1 MIRTARLFMVFL
13 LLSAV
18 ETPPPATAQEKI
30 AQDGA
35 AQDDAFEQAIE
46 EGRAARQRYVD
57 RIETLQTEVTR
68 QNARLRNAGAGNV
81 EEQAR
86 HNETILALARLHASV
101 GQYGQAVERLK
112 SAVEQT
118 DATGVAGE
126 PEAAGATSENRA
138 SGSNDQVQAMAGT
151 AHAAE
156 MRALLGRLLLRLGR
170 YDEAES
176 ALAAAR
182 SREGGPA
189 LATVR
194 LAEVYFTTGRTEE
207 GLELCREVL
216 RDTGTQ
222 GPANAPNLMAAGLAA
237 RYLELSHEA
246 NAFLAAA
253 TRADSGH
260 LDAYVSWGRLF
271 LDKHNSAEATGIFED
286 ALKIDPGYPPA
297 LIGLA
302 EAVAEKQPLPA
313 EAVVRK
319 ALAINPALMEGRHFL
334 AGLYLTDEAYDDAIG
349 QLDQALEV
357 NPESPGT
364 HALLAA
370 AYHGQ
375 GRQTDFEAARQRVLD
390 INPSY
395 GRMYEIIANHL
406 TRRYRFRESVEMGRQ
421 AIETD
426 PALWSA
432 YAGLGISL
440 TRVGEMDE
448 ARRMLEQAFDRDPFD
463 TRTYNTLEL
472 LDSFEDFE
480 TRKSGPF
487 ILKIHGDE
495 DAVYGK
501 LALDLLEEAHRTIA
515 PRYGFTPG
523 GHVHVEMLP
532 DNDDFMV
539 RIAGV
544 PGTGGLLGVCFGEVV
559 VANSP
564 RARPKGTFN
573 WGQTLWHEYVHVT
586 HLQQTRNRIPR
597 WLAEGIAVYET
608 RLARPEWDMDLEAE
622 FVEAAVQGELLAV
635 SELNRGFTRPKSRNQ
650 IVISYYQASI
660 VVEYIVDTF
669 GFEAVRNMLDLYNR
683 NRTTAEV
690 VREVTGRSM
699 EDFDQDF
706 ADYTEKRIAGLRRVL
721 QFKPSRD
728 EKPSMAE
735 LEAMAAD
742 HPESFYVHLMLGQAL
757 HMQKRYEEAIAPLER
772 ARTLYAHYTHA
783 GNPHALLAEIYLE
796 QGNTEAAMEALEA
809 LTTVDEDDI
818 ASCKTLAGL
827 YAGEGRRGDALRI
840 LERAVMIDPFDAELR
855 KMRADAY
862 ERDGRPDL
870 AVPEYEAVLAVET
883 TDRVQAQ
890 YDLARAY
897 LAAGR
902 KDDARKAALKALE
915 DAPGFEAAQEVL
927 LRSLE

>member
-1 MIRTARLFMVFL
+1 MIRTARLLMVFL
-13 LLSAV
+13 LLAAV
-18 ETPPPATAQEKI
+18 EIPPPATAQDAI

-35 AQDDAFEQAIE
+35 AFEEAIE

-57 RIETLQTEVTR
+57 RIEARQAEISR
-68 QNARLRNAGAGNV
+68 QNARLRNAGAGNP

-86 HNETILALARLHASV
+86 RNETILALARLHMSI
-101 GQYGQAVERLK
+101 GQYGQAVDLLK
-112 SAVEQT
+112 SAVDQALASA
-118 DATGVAGE
+118 AT
-126 PEAAGATSENRA
+126 
-138 SGSNDQVQAMAGT
+138 
-151 AHAAE
+151 AE
-156 MRALLGRLLLRLGR
+156 MHALLGRLLLRMGR
-170 YDEAES
+170 YDEAETV
-176 ALAAAR
+176 LAVAR
-182 SREGGPA
+182 SRQGGLA
-189 LATVR
+189 LASVR
-194 LAEVYFTTGRTEE
+194 LAEVYFTTGRNEE

-246 NAFLAAA
+246 NSFLAAA
-253 TRADSGH
+253 TRADSEY
-260 LDAYVSWGRLF
+260 LDAYIAWGRLF
-271 LDKHNSAEATGIFED
+271 LDKHNRAEATEIFED
-286 ALKIDPGYPPA
+286 ALKIDPGYPPT
-297 LIGLA
+297 LVGLA
-302 EAVAEKQPLPA
+302 EAIAEKQPLPA
-313 EAVVRK
+313 EAVARK
-319 ALAINPALMEGRHFL
+319 ALAVNPALMEGRHFL
-334 AGLYLTDEAYDDAIG
+334 AGLHLTDEAYDEAIG
-349 QLDQALEV
+349 HLDQALEV

-375 GRQTDFEAARQRVLD
+375 GRQAEFEAARQRVLN

-395 GRMYEIIANHL
+395 GRLYEILAGHL
-406 TRRYRFRESVEMGRQ
+406 TRRYRFRESVEMGRR

-440 TRVGEMDE
+440 TRVGEMAE

-480 TRKSGPF
+480 TRESGPF
-487 ILKIHGDE
+487 VLKIHRDE

-501 LALDLLEEAHRTIA
+501 LALDLLEEAHRTVA
-515 PRYGFTPG
+515 PRYGFTPDG
-523 GHVHVEMLP
+523 PVLVEMLP

-573 WGQTLWHEYVHVT
+573 WGQTLWHEYIHVT

-622 FVEAAVQGELLAV
+622 FVDAAVQGELLAV

-650 IVISYYQASI
+650 IVLSYYQASI

-669 GFEAVRNMLDLYNR
+669 GFEAVRRMLDLYNR

-699 EDFDQDF
+699 EDFDRAF
-706 ADYTEKRIAGLRRVL
+706 ADYTETRIAGLRRVL
-721 QFKPSRD
+721 QFKPPRD

-742 HPESFYVHLMLGQAL
+742 HPESFYAHLMLGQAL
-757 HMQKRYEEAIAPLER
+757 HMQQRYEEAITPLER
-772 ARTLYAHYTHA
+772 ARTLYGNYTHA

-796 QGNTEAAMEALEA
+796 LGDTDAAMEALET
-809 LTTVDEDDI
+809 LTAVDEDDI

-840 LERAVMIDPFDAELR
+840 LERAVMIDPFDAGIR
-855 KMRADAY
+855 KTRADLY
-862 ERDGRPDL
+862 EREGRPDL

-890 YDLARAY
+890 FDLARAY

>member
-1 MIRTARLFMVFL
+1 MIRAAPLLMVFL
-13 LLSAV
+13 LLTAV
-18 ETPPPATAQEKI
+18 EIPLPAN
-30 AQDGA
+30 AQD
-35 AQDDAFEQAIE
+35 DDAFEEAIE

-57 RIETLQTEVTR
+57 RIEAR
-68 QNARLRNAGAGNV
+68 QAEISRLNARLRNAGAGRP

-86 HNETILALARLHASV
+86 RNETVLALARLHASI
-101 GQYGQAVERLK
+101 GQYGQAVELLK
-112 SAVEQT
+112 SAVGQSGATART
-118 DATGVAGE
+118 DATESAR
-126 PEAAGATSENRA
+126 AASDAGAT
-138 SGSNDQVQAMAGT
+138 DQAQA
-151 AHAAE
+151 AADTGE
-156 MRALLGRLLLRLGR
+156 MRAMLGRLLLRLGR

-176 ALAAAR
+176 VLAAAR
-182 SREGGPA
+182 SRQGGPA

-207 GLELCREVL
+207 GLELCRGVL

-222 GPANAPNLMAAGLAA
+222 GPPNAPDLLAAGLAA

-253 TRADSGH
+253 TRVDGEY
-260 LDAYVSWGRLF
+260 LDAYVAWGRLF
-271 LDKHNSAEATGIFED
+271 LDKHNRGEATGIFED

-302 EAVAEKQPLPA
+302 EALAEKQPLPA
-313 EAVVRK
+313 EAVARK
-319 ALAINPALMEGRHFL
+319 ALAINPSLMEGRHFL
-334 AGLYLTDEAYDDAIG
+334 AGLHLTDEAYDDAIG

-375 GRQTDFEAARQRVLD
+375 GRQAEFEAARQRVLD

-395 GRMYEIIANHL
+395 GRLYEIIASHL
-406 TRRYRFRESVEMGRQ
+406 TRRYRFRESVEMGRR

-440 TRVGEMDE
+440 TRVGEMAE

-480 TRKSGPF
+480 IRESGPF
-487 ILKIHGDE
+487 MLKIHRDE

-608 RLARPEWDMDLEAE
+608 RRARPEWDMDLEAE
-622 FVEAAVQGELLAV
+622 FVEAAVQGELLPV
-635 SELNRGFTRPKSRNQ
+635 SELNRGFTRPKSRGQ
-650 IVISYYQASI
+650 VVLSYYQASI

-669 GFEAVRNMLDLYNR
+669 GFEAVRRMLDLYNS

-690 VREVTGRSM
+690 FREVTGRSM
-699 EDFDQDF
+699 EDFDRGF
-706 ADYTEKRIAGLRRVL
+706 EDYTEKRIAGLRRVL
-721 QFKPSRD
+721 RFRPPRD

-735 LEAMAAD
+735 LEAMATD
-742 HPESFYVHLMLGQAL
+742 HPESFYAHLMLGQAL
-757 HMQKRYEEAIAPLER
+757 HGQKRYEEAIAPLER
-772 ARTLYAHYTHA
+772 ARSLFAHYTHA
-783 GNPHALLAEIYLE
+783 GNPHVLLAEIYLE
-796 QGNTEAAMEALEA
+796 QGNTEAAMEVLEA
-809 LTTVDEDDI
+809 FTAVDEDDL
-818 ASCKTLAGL
+818 ASCTTLAGL
-827 YAGEGRRGDALRI
+827 YDGEGRRGDALRI
-840 LERAVMIDPFDAELR
+840 LERAVMIDPFDAEVR
-855 KMRADAY
+855 KMRGGLY

-870 AVPEYEAVLAVET
+870 AVPEFEAVLAVET

-890 YDLARAY
+890 YDLARTY

-915 DAPGFEAAQEVL
+915 AAPGFEAAQEIL

>member
-1 MIRTARLFMVFL
+1 MIIAARLLMVFL
-13 LLSAV
+13 LLAAV
-18 ETPPPATAQEKI
+18 EIPPPAK

-35 AQDDAFEQAIE
+35 AFDEAIK

-57 RIETLQTEVTR
+57 RIEELQAEVSR
-68 QNARLRNAGAGNV
+68 QNTRLRNAGAGNP
-81 EEQAR
+81 EERAQR
-86 HNETILALARLHASV
+86 NETILALARLHATV
-101 GQYGQAVERLK
+101 GQYGQAVELLK
-112 SAVEQT
+112 SELGQT
-118 DATGVAGE
+118 GATDQ
-126 PEAAGATSENRA
+126 AGAAETGTTGEMRGSADAAETSA
-138 SGSNDQVQAMAGT
+138 TTDT
-151 AHAAE
+151 PE

-170 YDEAES
+170 YGEAEA

-182 SREGGPA
+182 SSQGGPA

-207 GLELCREVL
+207 GLALCREVL

-222 GPANAPNLMAAGLAA
+222 GPPYATDLLAAGLAA

-253 TRADSGH
+253 TRVDSEH
-260 LDAYVSWGRLF
+260 LDAYVAWGRLF
-271 LDKHNSAEATGIFED
+271 LDKHNRAEATGIFED

-302 EAVAEKQPLPA
+302 EALAEKQPLPA
-313 EAVVRK
+313 EAVTRK
-319 ALAINPALMEGRHFL
+319 ALAVNPALMEGRHFL
-334 AGLYLTDEAYDDAIG
+334 AGLHLTDEAYDDAIG

-375 GRQTDFEAARQRVLD
+375 GRQAEFEAARQRVLN

-395 GRMYEIIANHL
+395 GRLYEIIANHL
-406 TRRYRFRESVEMGRQ
+406 TRRYRFRESVEMGRR

-440 TRVGEMDE
+440 TRVGEMAE

-480 TRKSGPF
+480 TRERGPF
-487 ILKIHGDE
+487 ILKIHRDE

-515 PRYGFTPG
+515 PRYGFTPD
-523 GHVHVEMLP
+523 GHVHVEILP

-622 FVEAAVQGELLAV
+622 FTEAAVQGELLAV
-635 SELNRGFTRPKSRNQ
+635 SELNRGFTRPKSRSQ
-650 IVISYYQASI
+650 IVLSYYQASI

-669 GFEAVRNMLDLYNR
+669 GFEAVRRMLDLYNR

-699 EDFDQDF
+699 EDFDRAF
-706 ADYTEKRIAGLRRVL
+706 ADYTEGRIAGLSRVL
-721 QFKPSRD
+721 QFKPPRD

-742 HPESFYVHLMLGQAL
+742 HPESFYAHLMLGQAL
-757 HMQKRYEEAIAPLER
+757 HALNRYEEAIAPLER
-772 ARTLYAHYTHA
+772 ARTLFANYTHA

-809 LTTVDEDDI
+809 LTAFDEDDI
-818 ASCKTLAGL
+818 ESCKTLAGL
-827 YAGEGRRGDALRI
+827 YVGEGRRGEALRS
-840 LERAVMIDPFDAELR
+840 LERAVLINPFDAEIR
-855 KMRADAY
+855 KMRAGAY

-915 DAPGFEAAQEVL
+915 AAPGFEAAQEVL

>member
-1 MIRTARLFMVFL
+1 MIRTARLLMVFL
-13 LLSAV
+13 LLAAV
-18 ETPPPATAQEKI
+18 EIYSPSIAQNAV

-35 AQDDAFEQAIE
+35 AFEEAIE
-46 EGRAARQRYVD
+46 EGRAARQRYLD
-57 RIETLQTEVTR
+57 RIGELRTEISR
-68 QNARLRNAGAGNV
+68 LNSRLRAAGTRNL
-81 EEQAR
+81 EEKALR
-86 HNETILALARLHASV
+86 DEAILDLGRLHASV
-101 GQYGQAVERLK
+101 GQYREAVELLASEVGQAG
-112 SAVEQT
+112 AT
-118 DATGVAGE
+118 ADAGTSGVAGSTDQ
-126 PEAAGATSENRA
+126 AAA
-138 SGSNDQVQAMAGT
+138 
-151 AHAAE
+151 AAE
-156 MRALLGRLLLRLGR
+156 MRALFGRLLLRLGR
-170 YDEAES
+170 YDEAETV
-176 ALAAAR
+176 LAAAR
-182 SREGGPA
+182 SRQGRPA
-189 LATVR
+189 LATIR
-194 LAEVYFTTGRTEE
+194 LTEVYFTTGRTEE

-216 RDTGTQ
+216 SGAGTGRT
-222 GPANAPNLMAAGLAA
+222 GRPEGAVLATDLLAAGLAA

-246 NAFLAAA
+246 NTFLAAA
-253 TRADSGH
+253 VRADVEY
-260 LDAYVSWGRLF
+260 LDAYLAWGRLF
-271 LDKHNSAEATGIFED
+271 LDKHNRAEAAGIFED
-286 ALKIDPGYPPA
+286 ALKIDPGHPPA

-302 EAVAEKQPLPA
+302 EALAEKQPLPA
-313 EAVVRK
+313 EAAARK

-334 AGLYLTDEAYDDAIG
+334 AGLHLTDEAYDDAIG

-357 NPESPGT
+357 NPASPGT

-375 GRQTDFEAARQRVLD
+375 GRQAEFEAARQRVLD

-395 GRMYEIIANHL
+395 GRLYEIIASHL
-406 TRRYRFRESVEMGRQ
+406 TRRYRFRESVEMGRR

-440 TRVGEMDE
+440 TRVGEMAE
-448 ARRMLEQAFDRDPFD
+448 ARKMLEQAFDNDPFD

-480 TRKSGPF
+480 TRESGPF
-487 ILKIHGDE
+487 ILKIHRDE

-586 HLQQTRNRIPR
+586 HLQQTHNRIPR

-622 FVEAAVQGELLAV
+622 FTEAAFQGELLPV

-650 IVISYYQASI
+650 IVLSYYQASI

-669 GFEAVRNMLDLYNR
+669 GFEAVRRMLDLYNR

-699 EDFDQDF
+699 EDLDRAF
-706 ADYTEKRIAGLRRVL
+706 ADYAEKRSAGLRRVL
-721 QFKPSRD
+721 RFKPPRD
-728 EKPSMAE
+728 EKPSLAE

-742 HPESFYVHLMLGQAL
+742 HPESFFAHLMLGQAL
-757 HMQKRYEEAIAPLER
+757 HAQKRYADAIAPLER
-772 ARTLYAHYTHA
+772 ARTLFAHYTHA

-809 LTTVDEDDI
+809 LTAVDEDDI

-827 YAGEGRRGDALRI
+827 YAREGRRGDALRI
-840 LERAVMIDPFDAELR
+840 LERAVMIDPFDAEIR
-855 KMRADAY
+855 KMRAGAY

-915 DAPGFEAAQEVL
+915 AAPGFEAAQEVL

>member
-1 MIRTARLFMVFL
+1 MIRAAPLLAVL
-13 LLSAV
+13 LLLFAA
-18 ETPPPATAQEKI
+18 EIPPPANAQGATAQNRS
-30 AQDGA
+30 AQDG
-35 AQDDAFEQAIE
+35 DAFKEAIK
-46 EGRAARQRYVD
+46 EGLAARQRYVD
-57 RIETLQTEVTR
+57 RIEELQTEVTR
-68 QNARLRNAGAGNV
+68 QNARLRTAGTGNRD
-81 EEQAR
+81 EQER
-86 HNETILALARLHASV
+86 RNETMSALARLHMSV
-101 GQYGQAVERLK
+101 GQYDQAVELLS
-112 SAVEQT
+112 SAVEQ
-118 DATGVAGE
+118 
-126 PEAAGATSENRA
+126 AGATEY
-138 SGSNDQVQAMAGT
+138 T
-151 AHAAE
+151 AD
-156 MRALLGRLLLRLGR
+156 MRALLGRLLLGLGR
-170 YDEAES
+170 YDEAE
-176 ALAAAR
+176 AVLAATR
-182 SREGGPA
+182 SRQGGPA

-194 LAEVYFTTGRTEE
+194 LAEVYFTTGRTDE

-216 RDTGTQ
+216 RNTGSQ
-222 GPANAPNLMAAGLAA
+222 GPPNAPNLMAAGLAA

-246 NAFLAAA
+246 NSFLAAA
-253 TRADSGH
+253 TRVDGEY
-260 LDAYVSWGRLF
+260 LDAYVAWGRLF
-271 LDKHNSAEATGIFED
+271 LDKHNRAEATGIFED
-286 ALKIDPGYPPA
+286 ALKIDAGYPPA
-297 LIGLA
+297 LMGLA
-302 EAVAEKQPLPA
+302 EALAEKQPLPA
-313 EAVVRK
+313 EAIVQK
-319 ALAINPALMEGRHFL
+319 ALAINPALMEGRLFL
-334 AGLYLTDEAYDDAIG
+334 AGLHLTDEAYDEAIG

-357 NPESPGT
+357 NPESPET

-375 GRQTDFEAARQRVLD
+375 GRQAEFEAARQRVLD

-395 GRMYEIIANHL
+395 GRLYEIIANHL
-406 TRRYRFRESVEMGRQ
+406 TRRYRFRESVEMGRR

-472 LDSFEDFE
+472 LDAFEDFE
-480 TRKSGPF
+480 TRESGPF
-487 ILKIHGDE
+487 ILKIHRDE

-515 PRYGFTPG
+515 PRYGFTPDG
-523 GHVHVEMLP
+523 PVLVEMLP

-573 WGQTLWHEYVHVT
+573 WGQTLWHEYIHVT

-622 FVEAAVQGELLAV
+622 FTEAAIQGELLAV

-650 IVISYYQASI
+650 IVLSYYQASV

-669 GFEAVRNMLDLYNR
+669 GFEAVRHMLDLYNR

-699 EDFDQDF
+699 EDFDRDF
-706 ADYTEKRIAGLRRVL
+706 ADYTEERIAGLSRVL
-721 QFKPSRD
+721 QFKPPRD

-742 HPESFYVHLMLGQAL
+742 HPESFYAHLMLGQAL

-772 ARTLYAHYTHA
+772 ARTLFANYTHA

-809 LTTVDEDDI
+809 LTAVDEDDI
-818 ASCKTLAGL
+818 ESCKTLAGL

-840 LERAVMIDPFDAELR
+840 LERAVMIDPFDAEIR
-855 KMRADAY
+855 KMRAGLY
-862 ERDGRPDL
+862 ERDGRPEL

-915 DAPGFEAAQEVL
+915 AAPGFEAAQEVL

>member
-1 MIRTARLFMVFL
+1 MIMVILLLAAVEFPPPSNAQGRTAQQ
-13 LLSAV
+13 SA
-18 ETPPPATAQEKI
+18 

-35 AQDDAFEQAIE
+35 AFEEAIE

-57 RIETLQTEVTR
+57 RIEELLTEVSR
-68 QNARLRNAGAGNV
+68 QNALLRNAGDGNLQA
-81 EEQAR
+81 QAR
-86 HNETILALARLHASV
+86 RKETVLALARLHMTV
-101 GQYGQAVERLK
+101 GQYGQAVDLMK
-112 SAVEQT
+112 STVEQVGAT
-118 DATGVAGE
+118 ANAGTTGDAVASDRAQAVAETSATGE
-126 PEAAGATSENRA
+126 L
-138 SGSNDQVQAMAGT
+138 
-151 AHAAE
+151 
-156 MRALLGRLLLRLGR
+156 RALLGRLLLRLGR
-170 YDEAES
+170 HDEAE
-176 ALAAAR
+176 AVLAAGR
-182 SREGGPA
+182 SRQGGPA

-253 TRADSGH
+253 TRVDDAY
-260 LDAYVSWGRLF
+260 LDAYVAWGRLF
-271 LDKHNSAEATGIFED
+271 LDKHNRAEATGIFED
-286 ALKIDPGYPPA
+286 ALKIDPGHPPA

-302 EAVAEKQPLPA
+302 EALAEKQPLPA

-319 ALAINPALMEGRHFL
+319 ALAINPALMEGRLFL
-334 AGLYLTDEAYDDAIG
+334 AGLHLTDEAFDDAIG
-349 QLDQALEV
+349 QLDRALAI

-375 GRQTDFEAARQRVLD
+375 SRQAEFEAARQRVLD
-390 INPSY
+390 INPTY
-395 GRMYEIIANHL
+395 GRLYEIIANHL
-406 TRRYRFRESVEMGRQ
+406 SRRYRFRESVEMGRR

-448 ARRMLEQAFDRDPFD
+448 ARRMLERAFDRDPFD

-472 LDSFEDFE
+472 LDAFEDFE
-480 TRKSGPF
+480 TRESGPF
-487 ILKIHGDE
+487 ILKIHRDE

-515 PRYGFTPG
+515 PRYGFTPSG
-523 GHVHVEMLP
+523 PVLVEILP

-608 RLARPEWDMDLEAE
+608 RRARPEWDMDLEAE
-622 FVEAAVQGELLAV
+622 FAEAADQGELLAV

-650 IVISYYQASI
+650 IVLSYYQASV

-669 GFEAVRNMLDLYNR
+669 GFEAVRRMLDLYNR
-683 NRTTAEV
+683 NRTTAEA
-690 VREVTGRSM
+690 VREVTGRTM
-699 EDFDQDF
+699 DDFDRAF
-706 ADYTEKRIAGLRRVL
+706 ADYTETRIAGLRRVL
-721 QFKPSRD
+721 RFKPTHD

-735 LEAMAAD
+735 LESMAAD
-742 HPESFYVHLMLGQAL
+742 HPESFYAHLMLGQAL
-757 HMQKRYEEAIAPLER
+757 HMQKRFEEAIAPLER
-772 ARTLYAHYTHA
+772 ARTLFANYTDT

-796 QGNTEAAMEALEA
+796 RGNTEAAMEVLEA
-809 LTTVDEDDI
+809 LTAVDEDDFT
-818 ASCKTLAGL
+818 SCETLAGL
-827 YAGEGRRGDALRI
+827 YAREGRRGDALRI
-840 LERAVMIDPFDAELR
+840 LERAVMIDPFDAGVR
-855 KMRADAY
+855 KMRAGLH

-915 DAPGFEAAQEVL
+915 AAPGFEAAQEVL